1 MLFCSCSLKLVC
13 LIHWYIS
20 IYICQAV
27 FNLHICAYRL
37 KLNLFLKNLESV
49 CQNILVRSQLSKLL
63 LNICNLFIQL
73 RNSCIAAVDSKGR
86 QVELLSLRHL
96 STGSHD
102 EYSVLYCVHDKIV
115 YVRQFCQLIL

>member
-13 LIHWYIS
+13 FIHWYIS

-27 FNLHICAYRL
+27 LNLHICAYRL

-49 CQNILVRSQLSKLL
+49 CQNILVCSQLGKLL

-73 RNSCIAAVDSKGR
+73 CNLCIAAVDSKCR
-86 QVELLSLRHL
+86 QMELLSLRHL

-102 EYSVLYCVHDKIV
+102 KCPVLNCINDKIV